1 MAARGRQ
8 GDDQVPYPNVA
19 PPEFAAMFA
28 NWLPRRPKLL
38 RRPARAARRIDA
50 AALVAADPAVPEE
63 PGSTCGWFDS
73 SWELRRGLQV
83 IEHTG
88 FERLPPEVPLAWLLV

>member
-1 MAARGRQ
+1 
-8 GDDQVPYPNVA
+8 
-19 PPEFAAMFA
+19 MFSI
-28 NWLPRRPKLL
+28 WSPRRPKVR
-38 RRPARAARRIDA
+38 RRPARAVHRVA
-50 AALVAADPAVPEE
+50 AAAADVVAADPAAPEE

>member
-1 MAARGRQ
+1 MGI
-8 GDDQVPYPNVA
+8 VW
-19 PPEFAAMFA
+19 FH
-28 NWLPRRPKLL
+28 RRPKI
-38 RRPARAARRIDA
+38 RRRAGSRVHRIA
-50 AALVAADPAVPEE
+50 IVVPAADVSAPAVPEE